1 MFDPCSTSFTIHCIS
16 KSSNAANGNWSYVS
30 NSQLNISEA
39 VNCSDSASG
48 QYCQLGNGTITL
60 YIDSTVLVCNTLL
73 EHIYTCCIDND
84 CIHAQFFSVGSFSEV
99 SRNLIYYLF
108 FNHIYDI

>member
-1 MFDPCSTSFTIHCIS
+1 MTIHCIS

-30 NSQLNISEA
+30 NFQLGATSVA
-39 VNCSDSASG
+39 VNCSDNASG
-48 QYCQLGNGTITL
+48 QYCQLGNGTISL
-60 YIDSTVLVCNTLL
+60 YIDTTVCNTVLNN
-73 EHIYTCCIDND
+73 IYTCCIDND

-99 SRNLIYYLF
+99 SGNLIYYLF